1 MPKIIGRATSWSF
14 LYLMDCVGTFINF
27 SESARVRSLYLKLSQ
42 AVRAIQDSM
51 DRLRVTNVS
60 PEQEGLGATYDKR
73 KWNESYYGKPRSR
86 NNLFLR

>member
-1 MPKIIGRATSWSF
+1 MRKIIRRATSWAF
-14 LYLMDCVGTFINF
+14 LYFRNHVRTFISF
-27 SESARVRSLYLKLSQ
+27 SGSARLCPLYLKLSQ
-42 AVRAIQDSM
+42 ASH
-51 DRLRVTNVS
+51 LRIADAY

>member
-1 MPKIIGRATSWSF
+1 MRKIIGRATSRTF
-14 LYLMDCVGTFINF
+14 LYLRDCVGTFISF
-27 SESARVRSLYLKLSQ
+27 SGSARLCPLYLKLSQ
-42 AVRAIQDSM
+42 ASH
-51 DRLRVTNVS
+51 LRIADAS